1 MCEEEKGLLGKIR
14 KNEGIKPIAVMLT
27 LLGAKVDRRMASSRP
42 VKRLSHFVPNACSLD
57 WP

>member
-27 LLGAKVDRRMASSRP
+27 LLGAKVDRRMASSRLLN
-42 VKRLSHFVPNACSLD
+42 VYRTLFLMLAA
-57 WP
+57 